1 MSRKARIFIEYGKKK
16 YEISFG
22 NDCTKKCPFVKKT
35 PEGACADLC
44 YLPSWYLNLMK
55 QFDSN
60 YGFPVEVKEK
70 TK

>member
-1 MSRKARIFIEYGKKK
+1 MSRKARIFIEYGKKE

-22 NDCTKKCPFVKKT
+22 NDCTKRCPFAKDEK
-35 PEGACADLC
+35 EGICGNSC
-44 YLPSWYLNLMK
+44 NLPSWYLAAMK
-55 QFDSN
+55 KFDYT

>member
-16 YEISFG
+16 YNKI
-22 NDCTKKCPFVKKT
+22 N
-35 PEGACADLC
+35 
-44 YLPSWYLNLMK
+44 YLNLMK
-55 QFDSN
+55 QFDNN